1 MMDVLVM
8 DALMIGTLL
17 AGFGLLRLFLGW
29 CIDQTEGTGKK
40 NQSAEWFDQ
49 MRMQVIRRKWI
60 WRE

>member
-40 NQSAEWFDQ
+40 SQ
-49 MRMQVIRRKWI
+49 
-60 WRE
+60 

>member
-29 CIDQTEGTGKK
+29 CIDRSCFSC
-40 NQSAEWFDQ
+40 NAEQ
-49 MRMQVIRRKWI
+49 PEKRTSKRNGLIK
-60 WRE
+60 

>member
-17 AGFGLLRLFLGW
+17 AGFGLLRLFGW

-40 NQSAEWFDQ
+40 NQ
-49 MRMQVIRRKWI
+49 
-60 WRE
+60 

>member
-1 MMDVLVM
+1 MLNAYFIITVIISLIPKGGKTMMDVLVM

-40 NQSAEWFDQ
+40 NQ
-49 MRMQVIRRKWI
+49 
-60 WRE
+60 

>member
-29 CIDQTEGTGKK
+29 CIDTTEGTGKK
-40 NQSAEWFDQ
+40 NQ
-49 MRMQVIRRKWI
+49 
-60 WRE
+60 